1 MYHMKPIIDSSTF
14 IFDEIHSMYK
24 MKPIESPFVQDEG
37 TIDCKPKKVGL
48 GLPKLSEMKDI
59 VNENE
64 MKELEKRW
72 HNIESKLLLIK
83 SEVDDIKAETPSQ
96 VSTSNMKDIVNEN
109 EMKELEKRWHNIESK
124 LLLIKSEVDDI
135 KAEPPSQVSTS
146 NMKDIV
152 NENEMKELEKR
163 WHNIESKLLLIKSE
177 VDDIKAEPPSQVST
191 SNMVMESEFI
201 SEDLLEFHEEI
212 LRRVTQLQSTLQGL
226 QRSHAVFGTDTK
238 EMPLIDEIILRQ
250 QASLLELIASLNRD
264 IIRLCIAPQK
274 VYDLVVQ
281 ASPSAPPF
289 FLKFFKAILEQSG
302 VRVLAKTHC
311 HSSVSVTKDQETFL
325 ESSSSF
331 ERSSVH
337 VILTLIW
344 TNVEHGPVL
353 RVGASSKVPI
363 VGDGNIARFFG
374 RLFPKQ
380 IAYENLSVKETT
392 QIDHFLDF
400 AHETLLNG
408 NKKDIVANLNMLDAI
423 LSSEKY
429 LCGSSITIADVVVW
443 SAVSQVAD
451 LNSLPKSLK
460 NWYDY
465 IGHLT
470 GTPKL

>member
-1 MYHMKPIIDSSTF
+1 
-14 IFDEIHSMYK
+14 

-191 SNMVMESEFI
+191 SNMQVMESEFI

-238 EMPLIDEIILRQ
+238 EM
-250 QASLLELIASLNRD
+250 
-264 IIRLCIAPQK
+264 PQK

-460 NWYDY
+460 N
-465 IGHLT
+465 
-470 GTPKL
+470 

>member
-191 SNMVMESEFI
+191 SNM
-201 SEDLLEFHEEI
+201 
-212 LRRVTQLQSTLQGL
+212 
-226 QRSHAVFGTDTK
+226 
-238 EMPLIDEIILRQ
+238 
-250 QASLLELIASLNRD
+250 
-264 IIRLCIAPQK
+264 PQK